1 MGYVP
6 QLDPADDAGPIEVDG
21 IIDPGELVEG
31 DLVFTSRPGLL
42 QDLCNRAGEP
52 WRHVGLVTDHRGEL
66 SITEVSRTKFDIRP
80 MENVIAGNDEVAIAR
95 VEPAARDRA
104 AAAARWCGDHGRR
117 AQVYAWHDVMLA
129 GLIAT
134 ARHYTVQA
142 QREALHRAIEAAAQV
157 VDSRRPI
164 DESVTCYTCAA
175 FIADAFDR
183 AGHPLDIEL
192 RVPRA
197 LDERPAFAEMIR
209 GRTRPQLRAGRP
221 TTREYGVV
229 LYALLAGLAAARSA
243 TVDTDPD
250 PGAGRGAGLPSTM
263 ELDQYRWAMPG
274 DLWRSPTIVERY
286 LVVATDSPLGLPR
299 GGSGSPGDD
308 PVLTAIGGA
317 RR

>member
-6 QLDPADDAGPIEVDG
+6 QLDPVIDAGPIEVDG
-21 IIDPGELVEG
+21 TIDPRELVEG

-52 WRHVGLVTDHRGEL
+52 WRHVGLVTDHHGER
-66 SITEVSRTKFDIRP
+66 SITEVSRAKFDIRP
-80 MENVIAGNDEVAIAR
+80 MENVIAANDEVAIAR

-104 AAAARWCGDHGRR
+104 AKAARWCRDHGRR
-117 AQVYAWHDVMLA
+117 AQIYAWHDVMLA

-134 ARHYTVQA
+134 ARHYTVQSE
-142 QREALHRAIEAAAQV
+142 RDALHRAIEAAVSV
-157 VDSRRPI
+157 VDSRLPL

-175 FIADAFDR
+175 FIAESFAR
-183 AGHPLDIEL
+183 SGHRIDIEL

-197 LDERPAFAEMIR
+197 LDERPAIAEVLR

-221 TTREYGVV
+221 AAREYAVL
-229 LYALLAGLAAARSA
+229 LYALLAGLAATRVSKPG
-243 TVDTDPD
+243 VDADPHAK
-250 PGAGRGAGLPSTM
+250 PGVLGSPA

-286 LVVATDSPLGLPR
+286 LVIPTSAGHLHRPQR
-299 GGSGSPGDD
+299 GGPDDD
-308 PVLTAIGGA
+308 PLVAPSDGS